1 MFKLYLEKAEEPEI
15 KLPNV
20 HWIIKKAREFQENI
34 YFLFIEYNK
43 DFDCVDFDSVDHKK
57 LWETLKEMRIPN
69 HFPCILRNFYTH

>member
-15 KLPNV
+15 KLPNM

-34 YFLFIEYNK
+34 YFLFIDYNK

-57 LWETLKEMRIPN
+57 LWKTLKKMRIPN

>member
-15 KLPNV
+15 KLPNM

-34 YFLFIEYNK
+34 YFLFIDYNK

-57 LWETLKEMRIPN
+57 LWKTLKEMRIPN